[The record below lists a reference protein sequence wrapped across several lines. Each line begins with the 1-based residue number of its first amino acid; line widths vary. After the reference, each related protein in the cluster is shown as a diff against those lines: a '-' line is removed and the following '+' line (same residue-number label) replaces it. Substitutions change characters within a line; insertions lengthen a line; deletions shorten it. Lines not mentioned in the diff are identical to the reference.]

1 MHFFFRKKLPQH
13 NFLLLSTGA
22 LCANMRHN
30 VPPPNV
36 HPGTQSM
43 PQCRHKMRFKLL
55 QHQQRSLH
63 TSPSFSEKKYNFVR
77 SNFLK
82 RSESCIAIL
91 CNGIKIGTPLLAWN
105 ICLLSAEGENL
116 NVEWVLICVSSKWF
130 KFKFSSGCW
139 YLNLNVE
146 WVLIWVSAK
155 WFKLKFGSG
164 CWYAFPPNDL
174 NLNLGEGADI

>member
-1 MHFFFRKKLPQH
+1 MLDQPIKFLNAFFLQKTASSTYISFAFKSLNGSSLRKHAPQC
-13 NFLLLSTGA
+13 S
-22 LCANMRHN
+22 
-30 VPPPNV
+30 P
-36 HPGTQSM
+36 TQCSPWYPM
-43 PQCRHKMRFKLL
+43 PQCHKRRFKLL
-55 QHQQRSLH
+55 QHQQHNSGQRSLH

-130 KFKFSSGCW
+130 KF
-139 YLNLNVE
+139 
-146 WVLIWVSAK
+146 
-155 WFKLKFGSG
+155 
-164 CWYAFPPNDL
+164 
-174 NLNLGEGADI
+174 